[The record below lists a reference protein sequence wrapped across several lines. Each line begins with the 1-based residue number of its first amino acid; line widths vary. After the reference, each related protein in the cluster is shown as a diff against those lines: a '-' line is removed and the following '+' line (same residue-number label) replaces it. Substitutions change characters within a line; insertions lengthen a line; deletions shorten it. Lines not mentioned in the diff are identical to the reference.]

1 MIDPGLEVKGDA
13 KGLVRGIGVIES
25 ANGDDSGVPG
35 RIGVVVAVV
44 VAV

>member
-1 MIDPGLEVKGDA
+1 VKGDA
-13 KGLVRGIGVIES
+13 NGLARGMGVIES

-35 RIGVVVAVV
+35 RMGVAVAVV